1 MQALREVFPDFQQC
15 AADSTLK
22 GLTTGGTMALHHDPL
37 QTEKA
42 RTVMLR
48 RRQIDEKAIDD
59 ERRRIEHKRL
69 NAMIDLCESA
79 LCRRSALLAYF
90 GE

>member
-1 MQALREVFPDFQQC
+1 MV
-15 AADSTLK
+15 
-22 GLTTGGTMALHHDPL
+22 
-37 QTEKA
+37 
-42 RTVMLR
+42 LR
-48 RRQIDEKAIDD
+48 RRQIDEKAVED

-90 GE
+90 GEETPRLPAWECAVPLRSLQHERLN